1 MKSIKI
7 IATKDT
13 EGFFPVKAG
22 GIIKEINGENV
33 TKIKADSKNII
44 IFFGNGLLEVYH
56 ADRVRLEADR

>member
-1 MKSIKI
+1 MKRIKI

-44 IFFGNGLLEVYH
+44 IFFWERPTGGLP
-56 ADRVRLEADR
+56 R